1 MQAQLEAFKNLI
13 ADYGRDQ
20 LFALCIELK
29 QKQIDDA
36 VIILEFQKA
45 APAMARDYSRLKDQL
60 EKACQERDA
69 FAAKYNA
76 ACSQLALKTRQCFG
90 THNEKMGSLDGLD
103 LADLRDPLDE
113 EQEPDTPEPGKN
125 TRTAT
130 GFADPETRKTFRR
143 LMRLMYGERKGR
155 KRDFSRLPHR
165 DTFVFDAGKCDE
177 MFGPENWEI
186 SSWHSKEFLHRLPVE
201 YYVEVRHVPVVKNR
215 ETKKLF
221 AFPMPGVMLSHSP
234 VTASVAAGLIYE
246 KAFMASPLYRISD
259 HMENQGC
266 ILSRQTLSN
275 WVITFTEERLGIASD
290 FMGDTLRGYQYGQGD
305 ESTLEVIHDGRK
317 AGSKSYMWLH
327 TSSELDTVHP
337 IAVFNFEFT
346 RGTDH
351 LRDFYRNCSLML
363 TCDAYASYPLLEKES
378 GGSILITG
386 CFMHVRRRFFLA
398 FLLKASGLPEE
409 QAMELDEY
417 KAILLIAEI
426 YKAEGKLVGL
436 SPEERQRRRD
446 KEVRP
451 HVNAFFEFVHAVN
464 LSDPLIGEKMK
475 DAVQYACNQ
484 EEYLRR
490 FLDDGRIPLDNGY
503 AERIFK
509 RYAIARRNFLFC
521 NTERG
526 AKALGIIFT
535 VVETARLNQANPLLY
550 LEFLLEK
557 APEYMD
563 ITDRSGLQELM
574 PWSEIWQAWLDEKTL
589 ERTRMWIPPSDKK
602 PHYRPYEKDK
612 ASESCSGTTATA

>member
-1 MQAQLEAFKNLI
+1 MQAQLEEFKNSI
-13 ADYGRDQ
+13 ADYNREQ
-20 LFALCIELK
+20 LFVLCIELK

-45 APAMARDYSRLKDQL
+45 SPAMTRDYNRLKEQL
-60 EKACQERDA
+60 EKTRRERDE
-69 FAAKYNA
+69 FEAKYNT

-90 THNEKMGSLDGLD
+90 THNEKLGSLDGID
-103 LADLRDPLDE
+103 LAGLRDPLDE
-113 EQEPDTPEPGKN
+113 DQEPDMPEPEKTGRN
-125 TRTAT
+125 TK
-130 GFADPETRKTFRR
+130 GFSDPEMRKAFRR
-143 LMRLMYGERKGR
+143 LMRLMYGDSQKR
-155 KRDFSRLPHR
+155 KRDLSRLPHR
-165 DTFVFDAGKCDE
+165 DTFVLDTDKYDE
-177 MFGPENWEI
+177 KFGAENWEI
-186 SSWHSKEFLHRLPVE
+186 ASYHSKEFLHRLPVE
-201 YYVEVRHVPVVKNR
+201 YYVEVRHVPVIKNR
-215 ETKKLF
+215 KTQKLVS
-221 AFPMPGVMLSHSP
+221 FPMPGVMLSHSP
-234 VTASVAAGLIYE
+234 VTESVVAGLIYD
-246 KAFMASPLYRISD
+246 KAFIATPLYRISD
-259 HMENQGC
+259 HMENQGFT
-266 ILSRQTLSN
+266 LSRQTLSN
-275 WVITFTEERLGIASD
+275 WVLTFTEERLGIASD
-290 FMGDTLRGYQYGQGD
+290 FMEDTLRSYHYGQGD

-378 GGSILITG
+378 GGSIRITG
-386 CFMHVRRRFFLA
+386 CFMHVRRRFFQA
-398 FLLKASGLPEE
+398 FLLKASGLAEE
-409 QAMELDEY
+409 QAIELDEY

-426 YKAEGKLVGL
+426 YKAEGNLADL
-436 SPEERQRRRD
+436 SPEERRIRRD
-446 KEVRP
+446 REVRP
-451 HVNAFFEFVHAVN
+451 HVDAFFEFAHAAN
-464 LSDPLIGEKMK
+464 LSDPLMGEKMK
-475 DAVQYACNQ
+475 DAIEYACNQ

-490 FLDDGRIPLDNGY
+490 FLDDGHVPLDNGY

-535 VVETARLNQANPLLY
+535 VVETARLNKANPLLY

-563 ITDRSGLQELM
+563 TTDRSRLQDLM
-574 PWSEIWQAWLDEKTL
+574 PWSEIWQAWVGKKTL
-589 ERTRMWIPPSDKK
+589 ERMKMCIPPSDKK
-602 PHYRPYEKDK
+602 PFYRPYEK
-612 ASESCSGTTATA
+612 ASDNAAAV